1 MKSYRLFIGFGL
13 LMLVLYIVAQLN
25 KPQPLDWTLTLS
37 KADKKPYGSYILYE
51 ELKKLFPEATIAS
64 YREPVYNRLHNIDY
78 QTTAYF
84 CFAPVLSFTQA
95 DVDEVCRFV
104 EQGNSI
110 FISAE
115 KISKTLL
122 DTLGLKKEFSFL
134 SGINDSCVVQLTNA
148 KLDGEK
154 KYLLHKLSS
163 ASYFSEINKP
173 DSTLILGKTT
183 FGNPN
188 FVKVHFGKGDFF
200 IHITP
205 HCFTNYFLLN
215 ANNIDYV
222 SKALSYLPATTKT
235 VMWDEYYKQGR
246 GGPQTPLRFF
256 LSNTFLRWALWIG
269 IIGLITFVLFERKR
283 TQRIIPVIEP
293 LKNQTLDFVKT
304 VAGVYYNQRDN
315 YGIAQKKIQYWLEF
329 IRIRFYLNTQV
340 LDEHFKEQL
349 LKKSGVEETLITT
362 IMNFA
367 NALQTQKQISD
378 VQLLEI
384 GQKIDSFY
392 KQAK

>member
-1 MKSYRLFIGFGL
+1 MKSYKIFIGFGL
-13 LMLVLYIVAQLN
+13 LLLVLYIVAQLN

-37 KADKKPYGSYILYE
+37 KADKNPYGSYIVYE
-51 ELKKLFPEATIAS
+51 ELKKIFPAATVDS

-78 QTTAYF
+78 TKTAYF
-84 CFAPVLSFTQA
+84 CFAPVLGFTES
-95 DVDEVCRFV
+95 DVDEVCKFV
-104 EQGNSI
+104 AQGNVM
-110 FISAE
+110 FITAD
-115 KISKTLL
+115 KISKRLL

-134 SGINDSCVVQLTNA
+134 SGINDSCIVQLTNP

-154 KYLLHKLSS
+154 KYLLNKLSATS
-163 ASYFSEINKP
+163 FFSEINKP

-188 FVKVHFGKGDFF
+188 FVKVHFGKGDFY

-205 HCFTNYFLLN
+205 HCFTNYFLVN
-215 ANNIDYV
+215 GNNVDYT
-222 SKALSYLPATTKT
+222 SKALSYLPGNIKT

-256 LSNTFLRWALWIG
+256 LTNTYLRWALWIG
-269 IIGLITFVLFERKR
+269 IIGLIAFVLFERKR
-283 TQRIIPVIEP
+283 TQRVIPVIEP

-315 YGIAQKKIQYWLEF
+315 FGIANKKIQYWLEF
-329 IRIRFYLNTQV
+329 IRHRFYLNTQV

-349 LKKSGVEETLITT
+349 IKKSGVEETLVNT
-362 IMNFA
+362 IINYA
-367 NALQTQKQISD
+367 KNIQVQKQMGD
-378 VQLLEI
+378 EQLLEI
-384 GQKIDSFY
+384 GQKIDLFY